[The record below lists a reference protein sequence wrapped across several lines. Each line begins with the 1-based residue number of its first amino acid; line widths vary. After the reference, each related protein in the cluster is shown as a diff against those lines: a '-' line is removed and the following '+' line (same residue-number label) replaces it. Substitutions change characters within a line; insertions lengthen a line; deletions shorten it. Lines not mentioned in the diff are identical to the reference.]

1 MVSQMSEQN
10 SPIPQGPPPCAEA
23 KKRKQTWWN
32 VREAIASL
40 HGLEAAKRY
49 DEYLKEHRIR
59 LKELGQIAGH
69 SDGSRGTAGGLR

>member
-1 MVSQMSEQN
+1 MSEQK
-10 SPIPQGPPPCAEA
+10 SPSDEA

-49 DEYLKEHRIR
+49 DEYLKEHKIR
-59 LKELGQIAGH
+59 LNEAMSIAGYE
-69 SDGSRGTAGGLR
+69 S